1 MIFGVLSRFGRVR
14 VTMGYLAAL
23 SSVSAVFLLFGPQVH
38 QHLSRDTSTHLY
50 SLAGGYLG
58 TLWRGAFLIGDGP
71 PYFWLPCLACL
82 LALAE
87 LHFRSLRLTVVF
99 AVGHVGSTL
108 LVAAGLAAAVGRDWS
123 PMFVTHASDVGM
135 SYGALAV
142 LGALTGAIS
151 RRWRPAWAGWW
162 VSAGLGTAVTGGDIS
177 AAGYVISLLLGMLA
191 TMRFSSSVRW
201 NPIRYM
207 LLVVSSGFG
216 FTVLAPSTW
225 TSASGIVLGMLG
237 ALMVHRLARRNPLQ
251 GAPALTAAWSVLRV

>member
-1 MIFGVLSRFGRVR
+1 MIFSVLSRFGRVR

-23 SSVSAVFLLFGPQVH
+23 SSASALFLLLGPEAH
-38 QHLSRDTSTHLY
+38 QHLRRDPGTHLY
-50 SLAGGYLG
+50 SLPGEYLG
-58 TLWRGAFLIGDGP
+58 ALWRSAFLIGEGP
-71 PYFWLPCLACL
+71 PYIWLPCLACL

-108 LVAAGLAAAVGRDWS
+108 LVAAGLAAAFGRDWS
-123 PMFVTHASDVGM
+123 PMFVTHASDLGM

-142 LGALTGAIS
+142 LGALTAAIS

-162 VSAGLGTAVTGGDIS
+162 VSAGLATAVTGGHIS
-177 AAGYVISLLLGMLA
+177 AVGYVISLLLGMLV

-201 NPIRYM
+201 NAIRYM

-216 FTVLAPSTW
+216 FAVLAPSVW
-225 TSASGIVLGMLG
+225 TSASGIVFGMLG
-237 ALMVHRLARRNPLQ
+237 ALVVHRLARRAPLR